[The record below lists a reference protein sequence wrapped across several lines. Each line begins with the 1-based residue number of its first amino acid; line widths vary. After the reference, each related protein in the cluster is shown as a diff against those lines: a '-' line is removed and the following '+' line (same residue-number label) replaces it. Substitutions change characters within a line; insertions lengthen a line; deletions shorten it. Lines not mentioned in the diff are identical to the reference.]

1 MKPRKLLSTIT
12 ACTIAGHAMAAPEIY
27 TIEPPHTYP
36 GFKASHMNIS
46 YWRGKFEKSSGSITL
61 DRERGTGSVDVT
73 IDVGSVNFGFGPMN
87 EAARSEKW
95 FDVKKFP
102 TAAYKS
108 NTITFKN
115 GVPVAVDGQLTL
127 RGITK
132 PVLLRINSFKCI
144 MHPVFKRE
152 VCGADASGELD
163 RIDFGMTADVEEGT
177 KVGLEI
183 QIEAIKGTELPKVG
197 AVPQ

>member
-1 MKPRKLLSTIT
+1 MKLRTLWSIA
-12 ACTIAGHAMAAPEIY
+12 ACAIAGHAAAAPEIY

-36 GFKASHMNIS
+36 SFKASHMGIS
-46 YWRGKFEKSSGSITL
+46 FWRGKFEKSSGSITL
-61 DRERGTGSVDVT
+61 DRERGTGTVNVT
-73 IDVGSVNFGFGPMN
+73 IDVSSVNFGFDRMN

-95 FDVKKFP
+95 FDVTRFP
-102 TAAYKS
+102 TATYKS
-108 NTITFKN
+108 NTMTFKN

-132 PVLLRINSFKCI
+132 PVSLKINSFSCI

-163 RIDFGMTADVEEGT
+163 RVNFGMTTDIEEGT
-177 KVGLEI
+177 KVSLEI
-183 QIEAIKGTELPKVG
+183 QIEAIKGAELPKVG
-197 AVPQ
+197 ALPQ